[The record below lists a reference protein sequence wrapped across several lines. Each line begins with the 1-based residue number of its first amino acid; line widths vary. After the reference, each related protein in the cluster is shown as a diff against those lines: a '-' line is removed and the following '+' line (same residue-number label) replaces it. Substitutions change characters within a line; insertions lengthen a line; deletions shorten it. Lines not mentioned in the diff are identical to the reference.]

1 MALPDT
7 IMQSM
12 VELASELELNTIS
25 ELDAAHDRLE
35 QIMESLVA
43 YCAVPDTDVNVA
55 ARLSNLLSVVHQLDV
70 LGRY

>member
-25 ELDAAHDRLE
+25 ELDAHDRLE

-55 ARLSNLLSVVHQLDV
+55 ARLSNLLSVLHQLDV
-70 LGRY
+70 LGSY